1 MNWILFILGGVSIAL
16 IVGYRIGARAQSTK
30 TTVSNTVHLQHELID
45 QAPHVAIITTNIYGL
60 ITSINAGAERL
71 LGYREA
77 ELVKHKKL
85 HELLFA
91 EEKKQSQSELNSP
104 TESNFNA
111 FIAQAS
117 DHQQL
122 QEPHDAILLR
132 QDGARRI
139 VSQSLSTLYDEAGHK
154 NGYLCIAI
162 DVTRDRQSVDN
173 LRFTERLFKSAL
185 DVSSHGLAIISSE
198 NKLLRA
204 NRALAAMLGYST
216 HQLQQLVIDE
226 CVFPHDLAELKRQ
239 SKRILNGSQ
248 DSFQVELKLL
258 HSNGHHIP
266 VILSMAKVIT
276 GAGSAPMLVANI
288 FDLSERVALQKA
300 QQEEANFRASIL
312 SHVVDAIITI
322 DQHALITS
330 VNPAAERMFIYK
342 EHELIGQNVKVLMP
356 EPFASAHDGYLQHY
370 LSAEPPR
377 PLNKMT
383 RRLLGLRS
391 DGKTFD
397 LQLSL
402 SELRQQTGRA
412 FVGVVR
418 DITEQRRVEQLKEE
432 LVSVVSHE
440 LRSPLTSIFGSLRL
454 VGSGALGDIPEQA
467 AELVNVATLNAERM
481 IRLIND
487 LLDLDKL
494 TAGKLDLKLM
504 PIDLSKLLR
513 QAIAL
518 SEPEANNRQLTLH
531 LELPKLVIRA
541 MADEDRLLQ
550 VVINLLSNALKFSN
564 KGQSITVSL
573 GQQDNNALI
582 TVIDHGPGIP
592 HHSIDK
598 LFQRFVMAHSS
609 ADSHRGGTG
618 LGLAISKALIEEM
631 KGEIGVRSEE
641 GKGSEFFFTL
651 PLYVREKPSA
661 TPSTTDI

>member
-1 MNWILFILGGVSIAL
+1 MNWILLILGGVSIAL
-16 IVGYRIGARAQSTK
+16 IVGYRMGTRAQSTK
-30 TTVSNTVHLQHELID
+30 STVSNTVHLQHELID

-60 ITSINAGAERL
+60 ITSVNAGAEHL
-71 LGYREA
+71 LGYRED

-85 HELLFA
+85 QELLFIEDKRQPKPNELA
-91 EEKKQSQSELNSP
+91 QHTEFDSFIQSSLSNEQSQ
-104 TESNFNA
+104 
-111 FIAQAS
+111 
-117 DHQQL
+117 
-122 QEPHDAILLR
+122 EPRDAIFFR
-132 QDGARRI
+132 KDGNKRI
-139 VSQSLSTLYDEAGHK
+139 VSHNLSALFDQHEQK
-154 NGYLCIAI
+154 NGYLFIAI
-162 DVTRDRQSVDN
+162 DVTRDRNSIDS
-173 LRFTERLFKSAL
+173 LRFTERLFRSAL
-185 DVSSHGLAIISSE
+185 DVSSHGLAIISSK

-204 NRALAAMLGYST
+204 NRALATMLGYST
-216 HQLQQLVIDE
+216 HQIQQLMIDE
-226 CVFPHDLAELKRQ
+226 CVFIDDLFELRRQ
-239 SKRILNGSQ
+239 SNRILTGAQ
-248 DSFQVELKLL
+248 DSFQIEVKLL
-258 HSNGHHIP
+258 HKNGHHVP
-266 VILSMAKVIT
+266 VILSMAKVAT
-276 GAGSAPMLVANI
+276 GAKSAPLFVANI

-322 DQHALITS
+322 DERALITS
-330 VNPAAERMFIYK
+330 VNPAAERMFIYQ
-342 EHELIGQNVKVLMP
+342 EHELIGKNVKVLMP
-356 EPFASAHDGYLQHY
+356 EPFASAHDGYLKHY
-370 LSAEPPR
+370 LSAETQR

-494 TAGKLDLKLM
+494 TAGKLDLKLR

-518 SEPEANNRQLTLH
+518 SEPEANNRQLTIH
-531 LELPKLVIRA
+531 LELPKFVIRA
-541 MADEDRLLQ
+541 MVDEDRLLQ
-550 VVINLLSNALKFSN
+550 VVINLLSNALKFSS

-573 GQQDNNALI
+573 DQKDNKALI

-592 HHSIDK
+592 HHSINK
-598 LFQRFVMAHSS
+598 LFQRFEMAHSS

-651 PLYVREKPSA
+651 PLYVREKSST

>member
-1 MNWILFILGGVSIAL
+1 MNWILLILGGVGIAL

-30 TTVSNTVHLQHELID
+30 TTVSNTVHLQHQLIE
-45 QAPHVAIITTNIYGL
+45 QVPHVAIITTNIYGL
-60 ITSINAGAERL
+60 ITSINVGAEYL
-71 LGYREA
+71 LGYQEA

-85 HELLFA
+85 HELLFI
-91 EEKKQSQSELNSP
+91 EDKRPQSPNELQQNSEFDQFIQSSLTNEQSQEPRDAVFLRKDNSK
-104 TESNFNA
+104 
-111 FIAQAS
+111 
-117 DHQQL
+117 
-122 QEPHDAILLR
+122 
-132 QDGARRI
+132 RI
-139 VSQSLSTLYDEAGHK
+139 VSHSLSVLFDEHGHK
-154 NGYLCIAI
+154 NGYLIIAI
-162 DVTRDRQSVDN
+162 DVTRDRSSIDN
-173 LRFTERLFKSAL
+173 LRFTERLFRSAL
-185 DVSSHGLAIISSE
+185 DVSSHGLAIISSQ

-204 NRALAAMLGYST
+204 NRALATMLGYSS
-216 HQLQQLVIDE
+216 HQLQQRTIDE
-226 CVFPHDLAELKRQ
+226 CVYANDLHELKRQ
-239 SKRILNGSQ
+239 SNRILKGAQ
-248 DSFQVELKLL
+248 DSFQIELKLL
-258 HSNGHHIP
+258 HKNGYHVP
-266 VILSMAKVIT
+266 VILSMAKVAT
-276 GAGSAPMLVANI
+276 GAKSPPILVANI

-322 DQHALITS
+322 DENALITS
-330 VNPAAERMFIYK
+330 VNPAAERMFIYP
-342 EHELIGQNVKVLMP
+342 EHELIGKNVKVLMP

-370 LSAEPPR
+370 LSAYPPR

-402 SELRQQTGRA
+402 SELRQQSGRA

-454 VGSGALGDIPEQA
+454 IGSGALGDIPDQA

-494 TAGKLDLKLM
+494 SAGKLELNLV

-518 SEPEANNRQLTLH
+518 SEPEANDRQLTLN
-531 LELPKLVIRA
+531 LVLPKLVIRA

-550 VVINLLSNALKFSN
+550 VVINLLSNALKFSS

-573 GQQDNNALI
+573 SQQENNALV

-598 LFQRFVMAHSS
+598 LFQRFEMAHSS

-631 KGEIGVRSEE
+631 NGEIGVRSQE

-661 TPSTTDI
+661 TPSTTDK

>member
-30 TTVSNTVHLQHELID
+30 TTVNNTVHLQHELID

-85 HELLFA
+85 NELVFTELEIQQSSDELLQNTAFDRFI
-91 EEKKQSQSELNSP
+91 EKSLHNEHS
-104 TESNFNA
+104 
-111 FIAQAS
+111 
-117 DHQQL
+117 
-122 QEPHDAILLR
+122 QEPRDAVFLR
-132 QDGARRI
+132 SDKSKRI
-139 VSQSLSTLYDEAGHK
+139 VSQSLSVLFDEHGQK
-154 NGYLCIAI
+154 NGYLLIAI
-162 DVTRDRQSVDN
+162 DVTRDRNSIDS

-185 DVSSHGLAIISSE
+185 DVSSHGLAILSSQ

-204 NRALAAMLGYST
+204 NRALANMLGYSS
-216 HQLQQLVIDE
+216 HQLQQLMIDE
-226 CVFPHDLAELKRQ
+226 FVFADDLPELKRQ
-239 SKRILNGSQ
+239 SNRILKGLQ
-248 DSFQVELKLL
+248 HSFQIELKLI
-258 HSNGHHIP
+258 HKNGSYVP
-266 VILSMAKVIT
+266 VILSMAKVVT
-276 GAGSAPMLVANI
+276 GAKSAPMLVANI

-300 QQEEANFRASIL
+300 QQEETNFRAKIL

-322 DQHALITS
+322 DEHGTITS

-342 EHELIGQNVKVLMP
+342 EHELVGKNVKVLMP

-494 TAGKLDLKLM
+494 TAGKMELKLM
-504 PIDLSKLLR
+504 PVDLSKLLR
-513 QAIAL
+513 HAIEL
-518 SEPEANNRQLTLH
+518 SEPEANNRQLTLN

-541 MADEDRLLQ
+541 IADEDRLLQ

-573 GQQDNNALI
+573 VQQDNNALI
-582 TVIDHGPGIP
+582 SVIDHGPGIP

-598 LFQRFVMAHSS
+598 LFERFVMAHSS

-651 PLYVREKPSA
+651 PLYIREKPSS

>member
-1 MNWILFILGGVSIAL
+1 MNWILFIFAGVSIAL

-60 ITSINAGAERL
+60 ITSINTGAERL

-85 HELLFA
+85 HELLHA
-91 EEKKQSQSELNSP
+91 DEEKLSQTAFTLASE
-104 TESNFNA
+104 TDFNA
-111 FIAQAS
+111 LIGRAS

-132 QDGARRI
+132 QDGAKRV
-139 VSQSLSTLYDEAGHK
+139 VSQSLSTLYDESGKK

-162 DVTRDRQSVDN
+162 DVTRDRSSVDN

-185 DVSSHGLAIISSE
+185 DVSSHGLAIVSGE

-204 NRALAAMLGYST
+204 NRALAIMLGHSI
-216 HQLQQLVIDE
+216 HQLQQLVIDD
-226 CVFPHDLAELKRQ
+226 CVFPSDLAELKRQ
-239 SKRILNGSQ
+239 SKRILSGDQ
-248 DSFQVELKLL
+248 DSFQIELKLV
-258 HSNGHHIP
+258 HRHGHHIP

-276 GAGSAPMLVANI
+276 GSKSAPLLVANI

-322 DQHALITS
+322 DEKALITS
-330 VNPAAERMFIYK
+330 VNPAAERMFIYQ
-342 EHELIGQNVKVLMP
+342 EHELVGKNVKVLMP
-356 EPFASAHDGYLQHY
+356 EPFASAHDGYLQQY
-370 LSAEPPR
+370 IAADPPR
-377 PLNKMT
+377 PLNIMT
-383 RRLLGLRS
+383 RRLLGLRR

-397 LQLSL
+397 LQLSI
-402 SELRQQTGRA
+402 SELRQKSGRA
-412 FVGVVR
+412 FVGVIR

-440 LRSPLTSIFGSLRL
+440 LRTPLTSIFGSLRL
-454 VGSGALGDIPEQA
+454 LGSGALGDIPEQA
-467 AELVNVATLNAERM
+467 GELVSIATLNAERM

-494 TAGKLDLKLM
+494 TAGKLDLQLV
-504 PIDLSKLLR
+504 PVDLSKLLR
-513 QAIAL
+513 QAITL
-518 SEPEANNRQLTLH
+518 SEPEANNRQQMLH
-531 LELPKLVIRA
+531 LELPKLVVRA
-541 MADEDRLLQ
+541 MADEDRLMQ

-564 KGQSITVSL
+564 NGQSITVSL
-573 GQQDNNALI
+573 SQQNDNALI
-582 TVIDHGPGIP
+582 TVTDQGQGIP
-592 HHSIDK
+592 HHSVDK
-598 LFQRFVMAHSS
+598 LFQRFEMAHSS
-609 ADSHRGGTG
+609 ADTHRGGTG

-631 KGEIGVRSEE
+631 NGEIGVRSEE

-651 PLYVREKPSA
+651 PLHVREKPEA

>member
-1 MNWILFILGGVSIAL
+1 MNWILFLFAGVSIAL

-45 QAPHVAIITTNIYGL
+45 QAPHIAIITTNIYGL

-71 LGYREA
+71 LGYRKT
-77 ELVKHKKL
+77 ELVQHKKL
-85 HELLFA
+85 HELLFI
-91 EEKKQSQSELNSP
+91 EDKKQQNPNELPQHTEFEKFIEKSLLNEQS
-104 TESNFNA
+104 
-111 FIAQAS
+111 
-117 DHQQL
+117 
-122 QEPHDAILLR
+122 QEPHDAVFLR
-132 QDGARRI
+132 SDNSKRI
-139 VSQSLSTLYDEAGHK
+139 VSQSLSVLFDEHGGK
-154 NGYLCIAI
+154 NGYLLIAI
-162 DVTRDRQSVDN
+162 DVTRDRTSIDS
-173 LRFTERLFKSAL
+173 LRFTERLFRSAL
-185 DVSSHGLAIISSE
+185 DVSSHGLAIISSHS
-198 NKLLRA
+198 KLLRA
-204 NRALAAMLGYST
+204 NRALATMLGYSS
-216 HQLQQLVIDE
+216 HQLQQLIIDK
-226 CVFPHDLAELKRQ
+226 CVFADDMPELKRQ
-239 SKRILNGSQ
+239 SNRILEGQQ
-248 DSFQVELKLL
+248 DSFQVELKLV
-258 HSNGHHIP
+258 HKDGHHVP

-276 GAGSAPMLVANI
+276 GDGSAPLLVANI
-288 FDLSERVALQKA
+288 FDLSERVALHKA
-300 QQEEANFRASIL
+300 QQEEVSFRASIL

-322 DQHALITS
+322 DEQGTITS
-330 VNPAAERMFIYK
+330 VNPAAERMFIYQ
-342 EHELIGQNVKVLMP
+342 EHELIGQNVKILMP
-356 EPFASAHDGYLQHY
+356 EPFANAHDGYLQHY

-391 DGKTFD
+391 DGQTFD
-397 LQLSL
+397 LQLSI

-531 LELPKLVIRA
+531 LELPKFVIRA

-598 LFQRFVMAHSS
+598 LFERFAMAHSS
-609 ADSHRGGTG
+609 ADAHRGGTG
-618 LGLAISKALIEEM
+618 LGLAISKALVEEM
-631 KGEIGVRSEE
+631 NGEIGVRSQE

-651 PLYVREKPSA
+651 PLYVREKPS
-661 TPSTTDI
+661 TTLSTTDI